1 LYPQPADGIP
11 LAGWLISHCSARCR
25 DALASHASWTISC
38 SSAKDVGHPSRG
50 VRACAARTRIVSAD
64 EICETRTTTWT
75 GDDCNEGGRTPP
87 GGGQSRLAGDHPA
100 GSRGGRTHRIGLGM
114 VVGAA
119 DAPTVPIA
127 LGGAG
132 GPVID
137 APEAFG
143 IVYDP
148 IETLAYVAAETSR
161 ITLDTS
167 VLDAPFQ
174 KAQSSLRRLATL
186 DRFSDGRL
194 VVGVGQGWMEQ
205 EFERARTG

>member
-1 LYPQPADGIP
+1 
-11 LAGWLISHCSARCR
+11 
-25 DALASHASWTISC
+25 
-38 SSAKDVGHPSRG
+38 
-50 VRACAARTRIVSAD
+50 
-64 EICETRTTTWT
+64 
-75 GDDCNEGGRTPP
+75 
-87 GGGQSRLAGDHPA
+87 
-100 GSRGGRTHRIGLGM
+100 M